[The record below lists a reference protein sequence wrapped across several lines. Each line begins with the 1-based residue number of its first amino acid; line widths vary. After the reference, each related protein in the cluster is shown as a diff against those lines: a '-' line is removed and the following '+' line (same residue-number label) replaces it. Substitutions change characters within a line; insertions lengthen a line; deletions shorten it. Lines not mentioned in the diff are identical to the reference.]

1 MYINYQSEMNKQTSI
16 LIYIYI
22 YIYQV
27 DLLTYTPN
35 NLFPEI
41 KLLTYF

>member
-22 YIYQV
+22 KI

>member
-16 LIYIYI
+16 LIYIY
-22 YIYQV
+22 QV
-27 DLLTYTPN
+27 NLLTYTPN
-35 NLFPEI
+35 NLFSEI